1 MPEEGCQIASK
12 YDTSGGR
19 VETHQRRSCPLY
31 NKNWVQQASICT
43 TAKSSSHNLSW
54 QRWVQQ
60 PSICMI
66 ANLQVQ
72 KASIGMTAET
82 SHNSSLTFE
91 FSKQAFV
98 QLQNIPQFITY
109 LWVQQA
115 SKQAFA
121 WLQNHPT
128 ICHWPCKGRKETWWW
143 CKQVKLVQ
151 MHKLQDDTLEQSS
164 STIKTS

>member
-31 NKNWVQQASICT
+31 NKNWVQQASICM

-60 PSICMI
+60 PSICI
-66 ANLQVQ
+66 TAKSSSHNWSPTFKFRKQALAWLQ
-72 KASIGMTAET
+72 KHPTIRHWPLSSASKHLCNCRI

-91 FSKQAFV
+91 FSKQASKH
-98 QLQNIPQFITY
+98 LHDCRIIPQFVTD
-109 LWVQQA
+109 L
-115 SKQAFA
+115 
-121 WLQNHPT
+121 
-128 ICHWPCKGRKETWWW
+128 
-143 CKQVKLVQ
+143 VKVEKK
-151 MHKLQDDTLEQSS
+151 HDDGAN
-164 STIKTS
+164 K

>member
-43 TAKSSSHNLSW
+43 TAKSSSHNSFW

-60 PSICMI
+60 PSICI
-66 ANLQVQ
+66 
-72 KASIGMTAET
+72 TAKSS
-82 SHNSSLTFE
+82 SHNWSPTFK
-91 FSKQAFV
+91 FRKQALEW
-98 QLQNIPQFITY
+98 LQKHPTIHQWP
-109 LWVQQA
+109 LSSA

-128 ICHWPCKGRKETWWW
+128 IRHWPCKGRKETWWW

-151 MHKLQDDTLEQSS
+151 MHKLQDDTLEQNS
-164 STIKTS
+164 STTKTS

>member
-43 TAKSSSHNLSW
+43 TAKLSSHNSSW

-60 PSICMI
+60 PSICI
-66 ANLQVQ
+66 
-72 KASIGMTAET
+72 TAKSS
-82 SHNSSLTFE
+82 SHNWSPTLE
-91 FSKQAFV
+91 SKHWHDRR
-98 QLQNIPQFITY
+98 NIPQFITD

-128 ICHWPCKGRKETWWW
+128 ICHWFCKGRKETWWW

-164 STIKTS
+164 STTKTT